1 MKQSF
6 SCIRTLRLKVK
17 REAYPWL
24 KAAAVEVNQVW
35 NFANETSYKAGCPFS
50 GNPKWLSAYDLN
62 NLTAGA
68 AKYFERIGSA
78 TIQRVNAEFAT
89 RRKQFR
95 KGRLRWRVSK
105 GGRRSLGWIP
115 FKAPQIKRKGKSLR
129 FSGKALRIFEQDALN
144 GVTFKSGCFA
154 EDSVG
159 DWWLCV
165 AVETRT
171 EQSAAPNE
179 EVGLDFGIKN
189 TVATSDGED
198 RLHAAT
204 FYRDAEETIARL
216 QRRGHKRQVKR
227 LHRTVAR
234 RRKDALHKYSKKIV
248 SKYQNIFI
256 GDVSSVKLART
267 RMAKSVFDAG
277 WGMLKTFLQYKGQ
290 QAGRSVNIISE
301 RNTTRTCSTCGALTG
316 PKGLSM
322 LVVRVWVCAECG
334 VSHDRDVNAA
344 RNILF
349 VGRSSPSICGNEP
362 SNAVAE
368 PSQTYGRY
376 EAGKSVLRL
385 AA

>member
-1 MKQSF
+1 MKQSY
-6 SCIRTLRLKVK
+6 SCIRTLRLKIK

-24 KAAAVEVNQVW
+24 KAAAIEVNQVW
-35 NFANETSYKAGCPFS
+35 NFANETSYKAGCPFC
-50 GNPKWLSAYDLN
+50 GNPKSLSAFDLN

-68 AKYFERIGSA
+68 TKYFERIGSA
-78 TIQRVNAEFAT
+78 TIQRVNAGFAT

-105 GGRRSLGWIP
+105 GGRHSLGWIP
-115 FKAPQIKRKGKSLR
+115 FKAAQIKRKGKSLR
-129 FSGKALRIFEQDALN
+129 FSGKALRVFEQDALN

-165 AVETRT
+165 AVETKT

-179 EVGLDFGIKN
+179 EVGLDFGI

-204 FYRDAEETIARL
+204 FYRDAEEAIARL

-234 RRKDALHKYSKKIV
+234 RRKDALHKYSKIIV
-248 SKYQNIFI
+248 GKYQNIFI

-267 RMAKSVFDAG
+267 RMAKSVLDA
-277 WGMLKTFLQYKGQ
+277 
-290 QAGRSVNIISE
+290 
-301 RNTTRTCSTCGALTG
+301 
-316 PKGLSM
+316 
-322 LVVRVWVCAECG
+322 
-334 VSHDRDVNAA
+334 
-344 RNILF
+344 
-349 VGRSSPSICGNEP
+349 
-362 SNAVAE
+362 
-368 PSQTYGRY
+368 YGRC
-376 EAGKSVLRL
+376 EAGQSVLRL